1 MSNVRF
7 VFPKHRLAEILRTP
21 GGLPV
26 AEALERCQAN
36 LDTIKPTCLAELVA
50 LLEMAEVAYERL
62 DKTFDDPGMQDLYGL
77 AVRGIGAGTVCG
89 APAVDEALTSLC
101 DLLDHLRTHKT
112 YDRNAIGVNVRAWR
126 LLMTKDLPPAGSES
140 ILQGLRKVS
149 ARYAGDEPPPV
160 SHAPE

>member
-26 AEALERCQAN
+26 AEALERCEAN
-36 LDTIKPTCLAELVA
+36 LETIRPSCLAELLA
-50 LLEMAEVAYERL
+50 LLEMAEVAYERMGE
-62 DKTFDDPGMQDLYGL
+62 TFDDAGMQELYGL

-101 DLLDHLRTHKT
+101 DLLDHLRTHET
-112 YDRNAIGVNVRAWR
+112 YDRDAIGVNVRAWR
-126 LLMTKDLPPAGSES
+126 LLMTKDLPKEGSEA

-149 ARYAGDEPPPV
+149 ARYAGD
-160 SHAPE
+160 